1 MNKLKGGNIDN
12 PYLQLQ
18 TFISMIIVGY
28 FGVKIIYGI
37 FFNFYPEKYYYRN
50 IDINTSDPE
59 NKDIITKN
67 VVLNAYM
74 PGVWNTEI
82 TDFIVTVVL
91 CLIIY
96 IYTNMAN
103 RAMIDNNGNLNKGL
117 LFGYII
123 GLGFPPFM
131 KTINPLM
138 NVNENSKSGMSVLN
152 CLSIVLFVII
162 LLIIVISNYSF
173 VGDNFNN
180 VLSYTTFIAVIILL
194 LFGLF
199 IARKTQ
205 QTVGPIT
212 YYFSNEEG
220 CKSKKNKYV
229 MASGDLI
236 KITPVFCVFIL
247 LLLFSY
253 DPTDLGWK
261 YIYILFYGL
270 FLGVFVSGISYYGI
284 EYFLI
289 KQPIKQ
295 CDTLSQCN
303 TIFSQGHYEEEE
315 SNDSHPPLLHP
326 PENSFNVMKLIMCI
340 ALLIIIAYLFYNK
353 NISN

>member
-1 MNKLKGGNIDN
+1 
-12 PYLQLQ
+12 
-18 TFISMIIVGY
+18 
-28 FGVKIIYGI
+28 
-37 FFNFYPEKYYYRN
+37 
-50 IDINTSDPE
+50 
-59 NKDIITKN
+59 
-67 VVLNAYM
+67 
-74 PGVWNTEI
+74 
-82 TDFIVTVVL
+82 
-91 CLIIY
+91 
-96 IYTNMAN
+96 
-103 RAMIDNNGNLNKGL
+103 

-131 KTINPLM
+131 KTINPLFH
-138 NVNENSKSGMSVLN
+138 VNENSKLGINVLN
-152 CLSIVLFVII
+152 CLSVALFVII
-162 LLIIVISNYSF
+162 LLVIVIANYSF
-173 VGDNFNN
+173 VGDNLNN
-180 VLSYTTFIAVIILL
+180 ILSYTTFIAVIILL

-199 IARKTQ
+199 IARKTE

-220 CKSKKNKYV
+220 CKSKKSKYV

-261 YIYILFYGL
+261 YMYILFYGL

-303 TIFSQGHYEEEE
+303 TILSKKDYEEEE
-315 SNDSHPPLLHP
+315 DSSDVF
-326 PENSFNVMKLIMCI
+326 ETAKYNKNSFNVVKLIMCI

>member
-1 MNKLKGGNIDN
+1 MNKLIKGGNIDN

-37 FFNFYPEKYYYRN
+37 FFKFYPEKYYYRN

-59 NKDIITKN
+59 TKEYN
-67 VVLNAYM
+67 TKKVVLNAYM

-131 KTINPLM
+131 KTINPLFH
-138 NVNENSKSGMSVLN
+138 VNENSKLGINVLN
-152 CLSIVLFVII
+152 CLSVALFVII
-162 LLIIVISNYSF
+162 LLVIVIANYSF

-180 VLSYTTFIAVIILL
+180 ILSYTTFIAVIILL

-199 IARKTQ
+199 IARKTE

-220 CKSKKNKYV
+220 CKSKKSKYV

-261 YIYILFYGL
+261 YMYILFYGL
-270 FLGVFVSGISYYGI
+270 FLGIFVSGISYYGI

-303 TIFSQGHYEEEE
+303 TILSKEDYEEEDNSDIFE
-315 SNDSHPPLLHP
+315 TAKYNKD
-326 PENSFNVMKLIMCI
+326 SFNVVKLIMCI
-340 ALLIIIAYLFYNK
+340 ALLIIIVYLFYNK